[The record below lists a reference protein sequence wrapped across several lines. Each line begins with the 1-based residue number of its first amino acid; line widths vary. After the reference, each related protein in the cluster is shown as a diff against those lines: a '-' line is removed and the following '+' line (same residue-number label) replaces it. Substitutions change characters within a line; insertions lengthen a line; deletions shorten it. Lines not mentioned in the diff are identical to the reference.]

1 MGGGRAEPAVPEDM
15 KLPAGATC
23 GECRHV
29 ERCLAFG
36 FTASPTRTT
45 CDFSPSRFV
54 ARTEKDNGT
63 ATPSDAS
70 ANPSSGNAPTDS
82 VKPPN

>member
-1 MGGGRAEPAVPEDM
+1 MGGGTVEAAVPEDM

-23 GECRHV
+23 GGCGHI

-36 FTASPTRTT
+36 FTASHTRTT

-54 ARTEKDNGT
+54 ARSANDNGT

-70 ANPSSGNAPTDS
+70 GNPSSGSAPTDS
-82 VKPPN
+82 RKPPN